1 MNIALV
7 MLAAGNSRRFGSN
20 KLLYEIDGK
29 PMYRHILEKLMV
41 VAEQLEEMEAVG
53 KPEYCERPEQ
63 WKKQDE
69 EEYKEKDTECNRVI
83 APLDEIKSKLLKQN
97 DCYKKITVVTQYEEI
112 EQAVRSLGAN
122 VYINPHPDEGISS
135 SLKIGLKANLDADA
149 CLFTVSDQPWL
160 TTATIHQLITLL
172 KTSRKGIACVSC
184 EGKLGNPCIFTKKYY
199 DALLSITGDKGG
211 KSVITAHRDDTAVL
225 KVNDMKELTDMD
237 VKL

>member
-1 MNIALV
+1 MKIALI

-41 VAEQLEEMEAVG
+41 VAELLE
-53 KPEYCERPEQ
+53 KNEYESLERCE
-63 WKKQDE
+63 
-69 EEYKEKDTECNRVI
+69 
-83 APLDEIKSKLLKQN
+83 KQN
-97 DCYKKITVVTQYEEI
+97 EESNRIIAFSDETVKRDNCYKKITVVTQYEEI
-112 EQAVRSLGAN
+112 EQTARKLGAN

-135 SLKIGLKANLDADA
+135 SLKIGLKANLDADV

-160 TTATIHQLITLL
+160 TTATIHQLITLQ
-172 KTSRKGIACVSC
+172 KNSGKGIACVSC
-184 EGKLGNPCIFTKKYY
+184 EGKLGNPCVFTKKYY

-211 KSVITAHRDDTAVL
+211 KSVMTAHRDDTAVL
-225 KVNDMKELTDMD
+225 KVNDVRELTDMD

>member
-1 MNIALV
+1 MKIALI

-41 VAEQLEEMEAVG
+41 VTELLE
-53 KPEYCERPEQ
+53 KNEYESLERCE
-63 WKKQDE
+63 
-69 EEYKEKDTECNRVI
+69 
-83 APLDEIKSKLLKQN
+83 KQN
-97 DCYKKITVVTQYEEI
+97 EKSNRIIAASDETVKRDNCYKKITVVTQYEEI
-112 EQAVRSLGAN
+112 EQTARKLGAN

-135 SLKIGLKANLDADA
+135 SLKIGLKANLDADV

-160 TTATIHQLITLL
+160 TTATIHQLITLQ
-172 KTSRKGIACVSC
+172 KNSGKGIACVSC
-184 EGKLGNPCIFTKKYY
+184 EGKFGNPCIFTKKYY
-199 DALLSITGDKGG
+199 DVLLSLTGDKGG

-225 KVNDMKELTDMD
+225 KVNDVRELTDMD